1 LENTFHVSL
10 DMSAP
15 FHFKQFSIHQ
25 DSAPF
30 KVGTDAVLL
39 GSWAPVKQDGCY
51 MDVGTG
57 TGVLAC
63 MLAQRGA
70 GKILAVEQDP
80 TAAMVAKENFAK
92 LPFDTQIELF
102 TQGVEQLTYE
112 EKVDGIICNPPY
124 FLNHTPNPNQVKV
137 AARHATV
144 DLPEQWTRLW
154 AHMVKEEGTMAL
166 VMPIQV
172 FPAWETAFRAQN
184 FHVKTRLWVK
194 STEEDQPIRVLAVWS
209 RQAQGQVKEDSL
221 FLYEKDKK
229 TRSHG
234 YAQLTKDFYL

>member
-1 LENTFHVSL
+1 
-10 DMSAP
+10 MSAP

-39 GSWAPVKQDGCY
+39 GSWAPVKQGGCY

-70 GKILAVEQDP
+70 GKILAVEQDL
-80 TAAMVAKENFAK
+80 TAAMVAKENFEK
-92 LPFDTQIELF
+92 LPFDTEIELF
-102 TQGVEQLTYE
+102 SQGVEQLPFE

-137 AARHATV
+137 AARHATM
-144 DLPEQWTRLW
+144 DLPERWTQLW
-154 AHMVKEEGTMAL
+154 VNRVKEEGTMAL
-166 VMPIQV
+166 VMPIHV
-172 FPAWETAFRAQN
+172 FPMWETAFRPHN
-184 FHVKTRLWVK
+184 FHVEKRLWVK

-209 RQAQGQVKEDSL
+209 RQAKAGVKEDTL

-229 TRSHG
+229 TRSHR
-234 YAQLTKDFYL
+234 YAELTKDFYL